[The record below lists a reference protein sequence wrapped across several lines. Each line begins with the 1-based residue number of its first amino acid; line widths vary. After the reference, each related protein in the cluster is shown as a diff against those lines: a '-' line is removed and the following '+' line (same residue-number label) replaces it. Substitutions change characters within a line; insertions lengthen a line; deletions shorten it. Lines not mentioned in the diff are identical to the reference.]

1 MFEMFGASFGATLA
15 GCLTLVGTAGVAVF
29 FFMKRKHDAERRTT
43 AFQQMQTIFFEE
55 IKSVKE
61 LVTIRKPVYGTVPF
75 ADDKKVPFLNLHVPG
90 SSREIFMTYSGMIT
104 CGYDLSKI
112 RFVREGLT
120 NHVKIILPASR
131 ILDAYVDVSTLKV
144 HYQSE
149 GIFADNFK
157 LEHQRELLEADL
169 ENQKRKAV
177 QGGILAQADAEIRQ
191 RLTNMISEHGWNE
204 NFDVEILNSEN
215 ESRQNLLR

>member
-43 AFQQMQTIFFEE
+43 AFQQMQTTFFEE

-61 LVTIRKPVYGTVPF
+61 LVTMRKPVYGTVPF
-75 ADDKKVPFLNLHVPG
+75 SDDKKVPFLKLHVPG

-112 RFVREGLT
+112 HFVREGLT
-120 NHVKIILPASR
+120 NRVKIILPASQ
-131 ILDAYVDVSTLKV
+131 ILDSYIDVSSLKV

-157 LEHQRELLEADL
+157 LEHQRELLDADFADR
-169 ENQKRKAV
+169 KIKAV
-177 QGGILAQADAEIRQ
+177 QGGILAQADAELRQ
-191 RLTNMISEHGWNE
+191 RLTNMISEHGWKKNLE
-204 NFDVEILNSEN
+204 VEILNSDN
-215 ESRQNLLR
+215 DSRQNLLR